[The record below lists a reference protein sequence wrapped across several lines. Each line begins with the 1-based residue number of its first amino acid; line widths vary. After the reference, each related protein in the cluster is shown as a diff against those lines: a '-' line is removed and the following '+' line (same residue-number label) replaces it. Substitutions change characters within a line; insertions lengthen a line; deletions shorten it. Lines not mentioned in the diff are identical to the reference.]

1 MTLTQTPTTP
11 ARPYIASHPRPAPAA
26 ASKHRYGRKT
36 FTCFRA
42 HTVLTRPARAL
53 AGTDEFAL
61 RIPRPRPAAML
72 PQCAADAAAGGV
84 TLCETFFGEVVLDN
98 LRATRRHPTRPQLR
112 QKPVR
117 RAAKRAA
124 ARNRHPARRARLE
137 K

>member
-1 MTLTQTPTTP
+1 MTLTQTPTIP
-11 ARPYIASHPRPAPAA
+11 ARPYMASHPRPAPAA

-42 HTVLTRPARAL
+42 NRILSRPARAL
-53 AGTDEFAL
+53 AGIGEFTL
-61 RIPRPRPAAML
+61 RLPRPARLRCYRPPAML
-72 PQCAADAAAGGV
+72 PQAIADAAAYGI
-84 TLCETFFGEVVLDN
+84 TLCETFFGGIVLDN

-112 QKPVR
+112 QKP
-117 RAAKRAA
+117 A